1 MLGAGLRAAGLA
13 AAASVLPLGA
23 VRADEAD
30 AIVPRPNAIPP
41 DAALQR
47 LVEGNARHAANL
59 STNRDPSAGRI
70 SRASAQYPFAAIV
83 SCADS
88 RVVPEFAFDQ
98 GPGELFVVRVA
109 GNVVDDDGLATL
121 EYGVKALGVPF
132 IMVLGHS
139 GCGAVA
145 ATIKVVK
152 EGVTLPGHL
161 PGLAA
166 AIRPAVETAIG
177 EHPDDLLAA
186 ATRENV
192 KQVLKRLGEASPLI
206 AGFLSDGGVKTAGG
220 VYDIATGKV
229 ALL

>member
-1 MLGAGLRAAGLA
+1 MTRGRTPSRLPRRCNASWRAI
-13 AAASVLPLGA
+13 
-23 VRADEAD
+23 RA
-30 AIVPRPNAIPP
+30 
-41 DAALQR
+41 
-47 LVEGNARHAANL
+47 HAANL

-70 SRASAQYPFAAIV
+70 ARAAAQYPFAAIV

-121 EYGVKALGVPF
+121 EYGVKALGVPL
-132 IMVLGHS
+132 IVVLGHS

-166 AIRPAVETAIG
+166 SDQAGRGCRDGTAAG
-177 EHPDDLLAA
+177 
-186 ATRENV
+186 R
-192 KQVLKRLGEASPLI
+192 SP
-206 AGFLSDGGVKTAGG
+206 GGIDPRQRRCSA
-220 VYDIATGKV
+220 
-229 ALL
+229 